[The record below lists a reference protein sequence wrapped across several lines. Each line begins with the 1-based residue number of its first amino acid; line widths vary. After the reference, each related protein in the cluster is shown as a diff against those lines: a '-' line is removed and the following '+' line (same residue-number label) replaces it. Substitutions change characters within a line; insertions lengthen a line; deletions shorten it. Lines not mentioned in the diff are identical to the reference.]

1 MTTHPGKFAF
11 ADSAIPSVAEI
22 EARVRSDPSF
32 PEGRRGQV
40 LSSLS
45 RLAAWSGAEPES
57 MPFAPPIIRARL
69 AELTPERIGRSKKRL
84 QNVKSDM
91 TFVMAHYGLGG
102 RTKYLAPLTPEWVAL
117 RAQLETTYEVI
128 SLRRVMQFASAQG
141 IPPQEFDDTAAGK
154 FLTAMEVEEV
164 IKDPR
169 TTHKNMVRAWNRAV
183 DRYEAWPKRRLT
195 LPMYRQFWGKPWSAF
210 PGALERHVD
219 DFLQAGQSSSPEDLF
234 SDSAPTKPLRPTT
247 IRTQKE
253 HLRMV
258 ATVVGA
264 QKTVDLCCPSSFKCA
279 VKALVD
285 RHGVGVSPYIAQVAW
300 TMTKLARH
308 GGMLTDAEIKEVNG
322 LFKKVLIRRN
332 ADARGRRDRD
342 QEVLDALDD
351 PVKMDALL
359 TLPSRTAERVIKAR
373 RKGRREAL
381 EMQLA
386 VALELWL
393 CAPLRVTNFVNIDLD
408 RHLARVF
415 VSGKARSVLRVPG
428 EDIKRGRAA
437 ETAEGVEHFL
447 HEDAAGLLDLYA
459 AEYLPLL
466 LSGPT
471 RWLIPGEKDRHK
483 DPSPFRN
490 QMRRFIKIG
499 VGLQT
504 FHPHLIRKIVTKIC
518 LDDDPGAVE
527 VARRCLG
534 HRDERATRKAYTQRQ
549 SRVAHERYLTAL
561 EGRRLSAFK
570 SYGPPIT
577 GSST

>member
-1 MTTHPGKFAF
+1 MTMMTTQPGKFNF
-11 ADSAIPSVAEI
+11 ADPAIASLAEI
-22 EARVRSDPSF
+22 EARVRLDPSF
-32 PEGRRGQV
+32 PEGRRAQL

-45 RLAAWSGAEPES
+45 RFATWAGAATETL
-57 MPFAPPIIRARL
+57 PFVPPIIRARL
-69 AELTPERIGRSKKRL
+69 AELTPEGIGRSKKRL
-84 QNVKSDM
+84 QNVRSDL

-102 RTKYLAPLTPEWVAL
+102 RTKYLAPLTPEWAAL
-117 RAQLETTYEVI
+117 LAQLKTRYEAT
-128 SLRRVMQFASAQG
+128 SLKRVMQFASAQG
-141 IPPQEFDDTAAGK
+141 IAPQEFDDVAARK
-154 FLTAMEVEEV
+154 FLTAMEEEEV

-169 TTHKNMVRAWNRAV
+169 TTQKNMIRAWNRAV
-183 DRYEAWPKRRLT
+183 DRYAAWPQHRVT
-195 LPMYRQFWGKPWSAF
+195 LPVYREFWGKPWSAF
-210 PGALERHVD
+210 PSTLERAVD
-219 DFLQAGQSSSPEDLF
+219 DFLQAGQSSSLEDLF
-234 SDSAPTKPLRPTT
+234 SDGASTKPLRPTT

-258 ATVVGA
+258 ATIVGP
-264 QKTVDLCCPSSFKCA
+264 QKIADLCCPSSFKRA
-279 VKALVD
+279 VTTLIN
-285 RHGVGVSPYIAQVAW
+285 RHKRGVTPYIAQVAW

-308 GGMLTDAEIKEVNG
+308 GGLLTDAGVKEVNT
-322 LFKKVLIRRN
+322 LFKRVLIRKN

-342 QEVLDALDD
+342 QEMLDELDD

-359 TLPSRTAERVIKAR
+359 TLPSRTAERVIRSR

-381 EMQLA
+381 DMQLA
-386 VALELWL
+386 LALELWL

-408 RHLARVF
+408 RHFARVL
-415 VSGKARSVLRVPG
+415 VSGKARIVLRVPG

-437 ETAEGVEHFL
+437 ETAEGVEHLL
-447 HEDAAGLLDLYA
+447 HEDAVALLDLYA

-490 QMRRFIKIG
+490 QMRRFITEG
-499 VGLQT
+499 VGLRS
-504 FHPHLIRKIVTKIC
+504 FHPHLVRKIVTKIC

-527 VARRCLG
+527 VARQCLG
-534 HRDERATRKAYTQRQ
+534 HRDDRATRKAYTQRQ

-570 SYGPPIT
+570 SYGR
-577 GSST
+577 